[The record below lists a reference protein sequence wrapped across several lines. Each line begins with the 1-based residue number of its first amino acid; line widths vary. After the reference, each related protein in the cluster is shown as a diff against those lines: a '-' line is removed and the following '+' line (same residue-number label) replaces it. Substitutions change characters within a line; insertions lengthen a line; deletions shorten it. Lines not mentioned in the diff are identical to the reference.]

1 VIKWY
6 LHFALDHLVDQLVL
20 ALGDLDDLL
29 NQTSAEL
36 ALQIVDAAAKISI
49 EVRRDLWDTW

>member
-1 VIKWY
+1 VIRGC
-6 LHFALDHLVDQLVL
+6 LHLALDHLVDQLVL

-29 NQTSAEL
+29 DQTGAEL

-49 EVRRDLWDTW
+49 TVRRDV

>member
-1 VIKWY
+1 
-6 LHFALDHLVDQLVL
+6 VL